1 MIDRHTVTW
10 VNVTMIDL
18 QLGSNLGG
26 TVTSSNPGIA
36 DLEIRANLRIQK
48 SGVLMYRTKWAKVIP

>member
-1 MIDRHTVTW
+1 
-10 VNVTMIDL
+10 MIDL